1 MRILREMAKEATGQT
16 GINYASFKCRLN
28 GENLMKGQNG
38 PLKMRLQL
46 LESFRDLPGLRPAKE
61 TDSDLWDFKSGT
73 LTIVDLSCPFVA
85 ENDACALFNI
95 CLSLFLERRHQGGRL
110 VALDEA
116 HKVSIL
122 HRMHPCL
129 PYRYDTNIIII
140 VSHHEFQGGYRIY

>member
-1 MRILREMAKEATGQT
+1 MKILRDMAREANGKPES
-16 GINYASFKCRLN
+16 GMDYASFKLRL
-28 GENLMKGQNG
+28 ESEKFMKGQNA

-46 LESFRDLPGLRPAKE
+46 LESFLDPSANPKFLNFQRKGQPVPRIN
-61 TDSDLWDFKSGT
+61 SDLWDFKSGT

-95 CLSLFLERRHQGGRL
+95 CLSIFLDRRYQGGRL

-116 HKVSIL
+116 HKVRIV

-129 PYRYDTNIIII
+129 SPLCR
-140 VSHHEFQGGYRIY
+140 